1 MTVELKD
8 VLVALIEQRN
18 EALNKLAESMA
29 QNRSM
34 SQELEVLK
42 TSQEK
47 SEEVVDK

>member
-1 MTVELKD
+1 MAVELKD
-8 VLVALIEQRN
+8 VLIVIVEQRN
-18 EALNKLAESMA
+18 DALNKLAESVA
-29 QNRSM
+29 QNRAI

>member
-1 MTVELKD
+1 MAVELKD
-8 VLVALIEQRN
+8 VLVVIIEQRN
-18 EALNKLAESMA
+18 DTLNKLAESVA

-34 SQELEVLK
+34 SQELEALK